1 MSYGIQIKRGDSS
14 VLVDL
19 QTVGGGIFL
28 DSFTVAYDANEVRT
42 YPDVPGHAYL
52 KVLIVQGGQHAISK
66 TTNGS
71 GQAVLS
77 VLSTFNPGYSLS
89 AASTTVYI
97 FATLTSE
104 PDYGV
109 LFVND
114 SGERTISALYPTP
127 WFLGK
132 VTTTLS
138 GSAYTGTT
146 NVGAGL
152 PRFILWELP
161 DTVDIWWGNSL
172 SGATSFVG
180 SGVTGS
186 YTVAIDT
193 YNPTANSSTIPTPN
207 AYIFAATAVATPAD
221 PYGIRVRNYSGAVTF
236 DSGTDHLSIKAAP
249 DIGYTDK
256 SLPESQYTFT
266 EMNGIVPAISVP
278 NYSGGISEFVSYDP
292 ITNVYTWQVIYY
304 WGMIRKNKANLYT
317 QVFSTNYYTSPV
329 PYIWQDG
336 VNYPHFTFI
345 VDTSLYS

>member
-42 YPDVPGHAYL
+42 YPDVPGHTYL
-52 KVLIVQGGQHAISK
+52 KVLIAQGGQHAISK

-77 VLSTFNPGYSLS
+77 VLSTYNAAYSLS
-89 AASTTVYI
+89 TQSTTVYV
-97 FATLTSE
+97 FATLTTE

-114 SGERTISALYPTP
+114 NGERTISALYPVP

-132 VTTTLS
+132 VTTTAS
-138 GSAYTGTT
+138 GAVYSGTT
-146 NVGAGL
+146 SVGAGF

-161 DTVDIWWGNSL
+161 DTVDVWWGNST

-186 YTVAIDT
+186 YTVAIDS
-193 YNPTANSSTIPTPN
+193 YNPNSNTFASPN
-207 AYIFAATAVATPAD
+207 AYVFAATAVASPSD

-236 DSGTDHLSIKAAP
+236 DSGTDHLTIKAAP
-249 DIGYTDK
+249 EIGYTDK

-278 NYSGGISEFVSYDP
+278 PYSGAISEFISYDP
-292 ITNVYTWQVIYY
+292 LNGTYLWQVISY
-304 WGMIRKNKANLYT
+304 WGMIRKFGSNVFTKVFSQNLYT
-317 QVFSTNYYTSPV
+317 SPAA
-329 PYIWQDG
+329 YIWQDG
-336 VNYPHFTFI
+336 INSPHFTFI